1 MIRGIDHLAISTPDI
16 DRLSAFY
23 RNQLGF
29 QVVFTQQWTA
39 GNSKADLIIGLR
51 DSQARVVMLK
61 LGNVSLEL
69 FEFRH
74 PIPNKSVQPRP
85 ACDHGITHMCLQVD
99 DIQSEYERLCSHGMI
114 FYWPPQ
120 TVGGGSMRATYG
132 RDPDGNIIELLER
145 IPVPTQIAEMGP
157 HSATTCRRQLA

>member
-69 FEFRH
+69 
-74 PIPNKSVQPRP
+74 
-85 ACDHGITHMCLQVD
+85 
-99 DIQSEYERLCSHGMI
+99 CSHGMI